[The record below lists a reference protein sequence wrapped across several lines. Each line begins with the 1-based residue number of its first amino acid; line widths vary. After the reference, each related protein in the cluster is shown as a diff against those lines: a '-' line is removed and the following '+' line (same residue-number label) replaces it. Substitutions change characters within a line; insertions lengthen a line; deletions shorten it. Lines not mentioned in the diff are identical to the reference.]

1 MAKQQQERLEETV
14 ESLARQHISLE
25 KAMNKSKRNLA
36 DGSNSTSEFIIYMN
50 HSSIFFPYSS
60 SSPILPLPLFTI
72 LPLFF
77 HSSSSSP
84 ILPLP
89 LFFFLS
95 FSVII
100 LRVNRFNT
108 YRLHDS
114 LKRCY
119 ISLHDSFNLLSLAS
133 RLIKSA
139 ITRYYKAIN
148 ST

>member
-60 SSPILPLPLFTI
+60 SSPILPLPLF
-72 LPLFF
+72 F

-84 ILPLP
+84 ILPLT